1 MKRSGIAVPGY
12 RFDKDGDLVRKPSY
26 RSVSQKIGAKAK
38 ADRQEKAWRKCSKAA
53 RNRGFKDAR

>member
-38 ADRQEKAWRKCSKAA
+38 ADRE
-53 RNRGFKDAR
+53 